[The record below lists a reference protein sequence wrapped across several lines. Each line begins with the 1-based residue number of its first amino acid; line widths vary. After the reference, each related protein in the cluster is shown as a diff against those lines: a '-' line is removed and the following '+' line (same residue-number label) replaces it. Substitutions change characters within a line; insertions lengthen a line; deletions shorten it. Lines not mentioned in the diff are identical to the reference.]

1 MNGRA
6 WSRVGAA
13 SGAAG
18 AVVYAVS
25 AFTAGSPLKPDASTQ
40 RVVTHL
46 TDKRDALLSGFLLA
60 VVAVALLFWFVGY
73 LRAFLAEA
81 EGGQAP
87 LASVTL
93 ASWVA
98 LLITA
103 TAGAVPLA
111 VVVWEGAGRVD
122 TGIVRLAFDASNLSL
137 YALSATAAALSVL
150 APIVVIGRSGVLP
163 RWLVVLG
170 AVEIVV
176 NVAELAGLFSRSGG
190 NAAGYVFGV
199 GPFLWVVW
207 VAAVSV
213 CMVVRTAG
221 AESARASSG

>member
-1 MNGRA
+1 MDART
-6 WSRVGAA
+6 WSVVGAA

-40 RVVTHL
+40 TVVAHL
-46 TDKRDALLSGFLLA
+46 ADKRDALLSGYLLA

-73 LRAFLAEA
+73 LRAFLADA
-81 EGGQAP
+81 EGGHAP

-93 ASWVA
+93 AAWVA
-98 LLITA
+98 LLVTA
-103 TAGAVPLA
+103 VGGAVPL
-111 VVVWEGAGRVD
+111 VVVTWEGARHVD
-122 TGIVRLAFDASNLSL
+122 AGIVRMAFDAGNLSL
-137 YALSATAAALSVL
+137 YALTATAAALSVL

-170 AVEIVV
+170 GVEIAV
-176 NVAELAGLFSRSGG
+176 NVAELAGLFSRSGE
-190 NAAGYVFGV
+190 NAAGYVFGL
-199 GPFLWVVW
+199 GPFIWVVW

-213 CMVVRTAG
+213 SMVLRAVRDERVA
-221 AESARASSG
+221 SAPG